1 MTDFHSGSLRL
12 AEERHPY
19 RFKADSTARQDHIR
33 VSIIQKI
40 NGKFSDLCYVCVLTR
55 QSGKDVLDGL
65 KQQPHIRSTIQ
76 DFQFNYGLPQDKPQ
90 HVLVIAEKGTRV
102 PDVIS
107 SIPYYIPQP
116 PDGKWEM
123 DLTILK
129 SDKDLSGIEP
139 TKGLNHKEVTAD
151 SWTELPSHRI
161 ALPFDNS
168 IENFGV
174 SSVDTDEKPVINGCV
189 YILIE
194 LRGIQFVIYA
204 IGRLNGKEDA
214 GLRNSRTTKRLGYG
228 VDEFGDTSKYF
239 HVIAS
244 NPPWNSS
251 WKSSGTDRYVW
262 KRRVPLKRIHV
273 LT

>member
-1 MTDFHSGSLRL
+1 MRSNAASG
-12 AEERHPY
+12 E
-19 RFKADSTARQDHIR
+19 
-33 VSIIQKI
+33 
-40 NGKFSDLCYVCVLTR
+40 
-55 QSGKDVLDGL
+55 DVLDGL

-76 DFQFNYGLPQDKPQ
+76 DFQFNYGLPQDLPDAAVGETDKPQ

-116 PDGKWEM
+116 SDGKWEM
-123 DLTILK
+123 NLTILK

-139 TKGLNHKEVTAD
+139 NQGLNHKEDIVD
-151 SWTELPSHRI
+151 GWTELPTHQI
-161 ALPFDNS
+161 TLPFDNS
-168 IENFGV
+168 IRNFGV
-174 SSVDTDEKPVINGCV
+174 PSVDANDKPVINGCV

-194 LRGIQFVIYA
+194 LRGIQFVIHA
-204 IGRLNGKEDA
+204 IGRLNGKEDV

-244 NPPWNSS
+244 TPT
-251 WKSSGTDRYVW
+251 KSLRGTEVDPIGTWRSNAYQ
-262 KRRVPLKRIHV
+262 
-273 LT
+273 